1 MHPRLDVME
10 STPVSASS
18 PGSFTLPDDGLTVA
32 LVGGAAYVTAAVA
45 HETIGH
51 GAACLVSG
59 GHVLCFSSVH
69 IVTMTR
75 SGFIDLAGPCN
86 GLLAGGL
93 FWLLLRR
100 MRRASTAVKL
110 FLWLA
115 MASNLLWATG
125 YIPYSCWLDDGD
137 WLALIRGCEP
147 QWAWRAAFGL
157 AGAAAYVGV
166 VLLAAAELR
175 AFTAGGDDATLR
187 RRSRRLVLIAY
198 LAAGV
203 TACAAGALD
212 PGGAVWAITNNSA
225 PASFLAGIGLLFVPW
240 LRGRMA
246 SVPEAGRTMVS
257 RTWGL
262 ALWCGALVGVF
273 IAVLGRGIRPF

>member
-1 MHPRLDVME
+1 ME
-10 STPVSASS
+10 STPVSVSS

-69 IVTMTR
+69 IVTMTS
-75 SGFIDLAGPCN
+75 SGFIDLAGPCS

-93 FWLLLRR
+93 FWLLLRG
-100 MRRASTAVKL
+100 MRRASTAVRL

-115 MASNLLWATG
+115 MTCNLLWATG
-125 YIPYSCWLDDGD
+125 YIPYSCVLGEGD

-147 QWAWRAAFGL
+147 QWIWRAALGL

-166 VLLAAAELR
+166 IFLAAAELR
-175 AFTAGGDDATLR
+175 AFTAGTDAATVR

-198 LAAGV
+198 LAGGA

-212 PGGAVWAITNNSA
+212 PAGAAWAITNNSA

-240 LRGRMA
+240 LRGRME
-246 SVPEAGRTMVS
+246 SVPEAGRAMVI
-257 RTWGL
+257 RTWGI
-262 ALWCGALVGVF
+262 ALLCAALVGVF